1 MMNNNC
7 DKIKDQVTD
16 MIDGLLSEAEVEA
29 VQQHLDCCPD
39 CRDYAQALE
48 KEDHLLTELFD
59 KFRANATSYQ
69 DEVIEAMDYL
79 GESGQSNIISIGRR
93 VVESSVTGLAAAVAI
108 IVFMALYL
116 IVTLTWISEI
126 NECIRY
132 CS

>member
-1 MMNNNC
+1 MNDNC

-16 MIDGLLSEAEVEA
+16 MLDGLLSEAEVEV
-29 VQQHLDCCPD
+29 VQQHLDRCSD
-39 CRDYAQALE
+39 CREYAQALE
-48 KEDHLLTELFD
+48 KEDHLLTELFG

-79 GESGQSNIISIGRR
+79 GESGQSNIISICRR
-93 VVESSVTGLAAAVAI
+93 AVESSVTGLAAAVAV
-108 IVFMALYL
+108 IVFMAVYL